1 MKKAN
6 EIAVSCGVDVAFI
19 AFSPSGRVSKFSNQT
34 RIEDVIERY
43 ANLPA
48 ESRSNH
54 ISNFQEKMEKLRQFG
69 HIKGD
74 MNKIYYLDNQ
84 DYEPGPEQEPSLHQL
99 CWYER
104 NLTNSLQRVF
114 AKKNEL
120 ESQAKIQSIC
130 PYSASVR
137 ESILQD
143 LVDGAKYAANENLAT
158 PNIPNFSISSNL
170 CDFASL
176 HNPLEVTSSG
186 VTHMSNQSLCNIK
199 GPRFA
204 SAKSVTT
211 KASSM
216 NENSMLHTNS
226 NSRQLNT
233 TEGQEIGKINMESI
247 SMDTSDESQA
257 PRHHKENFRDTLFD
271 DILKEDTLEDNM
283 FWTSKIRRSNLW
295 EWEDLLLDNS
305 FNL

>member
-43 ANLPA
+43 ANLPV

-54 ISNFQEKMEKLRQFG
+54 ISNFQNLELQIKKRELELQILETGLR
-69 HIKGD
+69 
-74 MNKIYYLDNQ
+74 

-130 PYSASVR
+130 PHSASVR

-143 LVDGAKYAANENLAT
+143 LVDGAKYAANENLAI

-176 HNPLEVTSSG
+176 QNPLEVTSSG
-186 VTHMSNQSLCNIK
+186 VTHMSNQSLCNIEN
-199 GPRFA
+199 PRFA
-204 SAKSVTT
+204 SAMSVTT

-216 NENSMLHTNS
+216 NDTSMLYTNS
-226 NSRQLNT
+226 NSSQLKN
-233 TEGQEIGKINMESI
+233 TEGREIGKINMDSI
-247 SMDTSDESQA
+247 SIDTSDESQA
-257 PRHHKENFRDTLFD
+257 PRHHKENFQDTLFD
-271 DILKEDTLEDNM
+271 DILKEDTLGDDM